1 MTGSFNFIVASINH
15 LLLQLISLF
24 PKLIITLIIWW
35 VGKYLINLGVKLI
48 RKIDV
53 KVMKIDNKVV
63 DTFSSVFFIA
73 GKIILILII
82 LDYWNIGQSIISA
95 FVSGLTYTIAIA
107 LGLAFGKALE
117 PEARDLVAKFK
128 GKLEQKK

>member
-63 DTFSSVFFIA
+63 DTFSSVVFIA

-117 PEARDLVAKFK
+117 PEARDLVEKFK